1 MVLHLTVDQED
12 AGSNPVGSAN
22 SGPLVD
28 GLTFLPVTEKNRV
41 RVPDGPPN
49 INTCMKLLQ
58 LLNEAKAS
66 RVKLPRGKKVILEA
80 AESDYKRGLIVELKE
95 GGGYDVEYWY
105 EDPSNIT
112 PAEVKID
119 GKSIKK
125 DAKKVY
131 LGFHPEKGDKDE
143 D

>member
-1 MVLHLTVDQED
+1 M
-12 AGSNPVGSAN
+12 
-22 SGPLVD
+22 
-28 GLTFLPVTEKNRV
+28 
-41 RVPDGPPN
+41 
-49 INTCMKLLQ
+49 
-58 LLNEAKAS
+58 NEAKAS

-112 PAEVKID
+112 PAEVKVD